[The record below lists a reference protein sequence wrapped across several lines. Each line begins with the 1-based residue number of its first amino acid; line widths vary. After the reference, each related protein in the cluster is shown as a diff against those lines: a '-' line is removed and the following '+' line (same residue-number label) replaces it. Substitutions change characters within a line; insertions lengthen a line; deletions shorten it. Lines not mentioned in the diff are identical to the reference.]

1 MKTRKLVIIG
11 IFVLLMIATAV
22 FWVVSFSN
30 LIAEN
35 KAEVERTGIE
45 RGINY
50 FGFKILV
57 AALTV
62 VFEAD
67 VLYDVL
73 YFISDKSK
81 KTKQKTVFNIICAVL
96 CGLYSIILIVDYW
109 DPAFINS
116 TLSMMI
122 DSVGIYIFIITPIV
136 WVALRGFQFLRYLF
150 NLPSKEWVGPE
161 NSDNNISK
169 EIDTQ

>member
-1 MKTRKLVIIG
+1 MKTKKIVIIAV
-11 IFVLLMIATAV
+11 FVLLMIATAV
-22 FWVVSFSN
+22 FWAVTFSN
-30 LIAEN
+30 MIAEN
-35 KAEVERTGIE
+35 KAEIARTGIE
-45 RGINY
+45 KGINY
-50 FGFKILV
+50 LGLKILV

-96 CGLYSIILIVDYW
+96 CGLYSILVILSYW
-109 DPAFINS
+109 GPES
-116 TLSMMI
+116 RTL
-122 DSVGIYIFIITPIV
+122 FIILESIGPAIAVFVPVV
-136 WVALRGFQFLRYLF
+136 WAALRGFQFLRYLF

>member
-11 IFVLLMIATAV
+11 IFVVLMIATAV
-22 FWVVSFSN
+22 VWTVTFSN

-81 KTKQKTVFNIICAVL
+81 KTKQKTVFNIICSVL

-109 DPAFINS
+109 EPAFNS

-122 DSVGIYIFIITPIV
+122 DYVGIYIFFIAPIV
-136 WVALRGFQFLRYLF
+136 WAALRGFQFLRYLF
-150 NLPSKEWVGPE
+150 NLPSKEWVGPK